1 MHPRIKGTDMVT
13 ISSLARASGLSRSTL
28 LYYDRL
34 GLLKP
39 SGRSSA
45 GYRLY
50 APADAERLET
60 ICLYRQ
66 IGIPLAE
73 IKTILSAS
81 GTTVPLEILQRRL
94 RTLDRE
100 IANFRRQQHTVVELI
115 KQKQLHQ
122 GVEMLNKE
130 RWVEIMRAAGLSDQD
145 MHNWHMQFE
154 HMEPEAHREFLE
166 SLGIKA
172 AEIEK
177 IREWSR
183 CRQLKQE
190 DSRSNNSG

>member
-1 MHPRIKGTDMVT
+1 MVT
-13 ISSLARASGLSRSTL
+13 ISSLAKASGLSRSTL

-39 SGRSSA
+39 SGRSCK

-50 APADAERLET
+50 APAQVKRMEE

-66 IGIPLAE
+66 MGIPLGDM
-73 IKTILSAS
+73 KKLLSTS
-81 GTTVPLEILQRRL
+81 GRTVSLEILQRRL
-94 RTLDRE
+94 RKLDRE
-100 IANFRRQQHTVVELI
+100 IENFRRQQHTIVELL

-130 RWVEIMRAAGLSDQD
+130 RWVEIMRAAGLTDQD
-145 MHNWHMQFE
+145 MRNWHIQFE
-154 HMEPEAHREFLE
+154 KMEPEAHQEFLE
-166 SLGIKA
+166 SLGIQA
-172 AEIEK
+172 PEINK

-183 CRQLKQE
+183 SQ
-190 DSRSNNSG
+190 